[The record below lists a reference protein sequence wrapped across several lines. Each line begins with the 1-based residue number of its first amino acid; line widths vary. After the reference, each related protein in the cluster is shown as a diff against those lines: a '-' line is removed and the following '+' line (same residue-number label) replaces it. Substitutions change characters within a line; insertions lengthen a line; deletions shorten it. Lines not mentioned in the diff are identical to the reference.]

1 MVFSQHASFSCSFKQ
16 YLIVIVQQ
24 YKKKNSQKLNIK
36 ILCNGTSNL
45 IGSNSLPSFRHCK
58 EVLN

>member
-24 YKKKNSQKLNIK
+24 YKQINDYKINVK

-45 IGSNSLPSFRHCK
+45 IGSNSLPSFQHCK
-58 EVLN
+58 EVLS